1 MKKVWITFL
10 ILLVVLLAGGLG
22 YLGAAFPKVDKAPEL
37 RVDQTPER
45 IRRGEY
51 LANHVA
57 ACMDCHSSRDWSRL
71 TGPPMPGTL
80 GQGGE
85 YFGPEMGFPG
95 SFYSKNLTP
104 AHLENWTDGEIFRAI
119 TSGVS
124 RDGSALFP
132 VMPYLFYGKTDREDI
147 LDIIAYL
154 RSLPSIDH
162 STPESD
168 SQFPMNVLIR
178 TFPARPKF
186 IQKPSPRNRV
196 EYGGYLV
203 KMAACMD
210 CHTQVKKGKPLL
222 EKAFAG
228 GREFQLP
235 DGMLRSANITP
246 DPETGIGRWSEEA
259 FVKKFQSYADLDH
272 LPVAEDYNTL
282 MPWSMYAGMT
292 DEDLSAIYTYLMSL
306 PPVENEVFVF
316 SGNR

>member
-1 MKKVWITFL
+1 MKKIWIPLL
-10 ILLVVLLAGGLG
+10 IILVVLLAGGVG
-22 YLGAAFPKVDKAPEL
+22 YLSAAYPRVDKAPEL
-37 RVDQTPER
+37 RVEQTPDR

-57 ACMDCHSSRDWSRL
+57 ACMDCHSARDWSRL
-71 TGPPMPGTL
+71 TGPLVPGTL

-104 AHLENWTDGEIFRAI
+104 AHLGDWTDGEIFRAI

-132 VMPYLFYGKTDREDI
+132 VMPYLFYGKADREDI

-154 RSLPSIDH
+154 RSLPPIDH
-162 STPESD
+162 ATPESD
-168 SQFPMNVLIR
+168 SKFPMNVLIR
-178 TFPARPKF
+178 TFPVRPEF
-186 IQKPSPRNRV
+186 SQKPSPENKV

-210 CHTQVKKGKPLL
+210 CHTQVKKGKPVL
-222 EKAFAG
+222 EKSFAG

-235 DGMLRSANITP
+235 GGMLHSANITP
-246 DPETGIGRWSEEA
+246 DPETGIGRWSEET
-259 FVKKFQSYADLDH
+259 FVKKFWSFSDPEH
-272 LPVAEDYNTL
+272 LPAAEGYNTL

-292 DEDLSAIYTYLMSL
+292 NQDLSAIYAYLMSL
-306 PPVENEVFVF
+306 PPVNQKVVVFAE
-316 SGNR
+316 R